1 MKQETSQWGK
11 AVKKA
16 VIDHDM
22 TLKQL
27 AEKIGYSNA
36 TVSQVVN
43 GRYSNSSYK
52 VIAEKINEV
61 LGTEGLPER
70 TETPSDEWCQTVK
83 VELVKQSMTVNE
95 LAKQLDVSRDRLSL
109 VINGKMMNEAK
120 KEDSKVRK
128 TKKLLSSYRRIK
140 ATLSD
145 GEQFTPE
152 EQAELR
158 WKFIEDLMGNTR
170 EIAGKSE
177 RTIKDTERKREE
189 DLYCVFRIEK
199 ATEMYREECEKSG
212 SEEAKRRYRELSMMY
227 LDEKPYTVQEIS
239 EVENISDKTVYK
251 DIGIACGIVAIYLL
265 GADF

>member
-16 VIDHDM
+16 VIDHNM

-52 VIAEKINEV
+52 MIAEKINKV

-70 TETPSDEWCQTVK
+70 TETPSDEWCQSVK
-83 VELVKQSMTVNE
+83 IELVKQSMTVNE

-120 KEDSKVRK
+120 DTIES
-128 TKKLLSSYRRIK
+128 TAKKH
-140 ATLSD
+140 
-145 GEQFTPE
+145 
-152 EQAELR
+152 
-158 WKFIEDLMGNTR
+158 
-170 EIAGKSE
+170 GKSSSDHGHWIWPGE
-177 RTIKDTERKREE
+177 VLTIP
-189 DLYCVFRIEK
+189 
-199 ATEMYREECEKSG
+199 G
-212 SEEAKRRYRELSMMY
+212 
-227 LDEKPYTVQEIS
+227 
-239 EVENISDKTVYK
+239 
-251 DIGIACGIVAIYLL
+251 
-265 GADF
+265 

>member
-1 MKQETSQWGK
+1 MLVFRASVCEFVKRFTYIIARKSEKINSFYTNARKEWNASMKQETSQWGK

-109 VINGKMMNEAK
+109 VINGKMMNEAI
-120 KEDSKVRK
+120 V
-128 TKKLLSSYRRIK
+128 
-140 ATLSD
+140 
-145 GEQFTPE
+145 
-152 EQAELR
+152 
-158 WKFIEDLMGNTR
+158 
-170 EIAGKSE
+170 
-177 RTIKDTERKREE
+177 
-189 DLYCVFRIEK
+189 
-199 ATEMYREECEKSG
+199 SG
-212 SEEAKRRYRELSMMY
+212 
-227 LDEKPYTVQEIS
+227 V
-239 EVENISDKTVYK
+239 NN
-251 DIGIACGIVAIYLL
+251 LL
-265 GADF
+265 GINLVAVPADK

>member
-83 VELVKQSMTVNE
+83 VELVKQSM
-95 LAKQLDVSRDRLSL
+95 LSL
-109 VINGKMMNEAK
+109 VINGKMMNEAI
-120 KEDSKVRK
+120 V
-128 TKKLLSSYRRIK
+128 
-140 ATLSD
+140 
-145 GEQFTPE
+145 
-152 EQAELR
+152 
-158 WKFIEDLMGNTR
+158 
-170 EIAGKSE
+170 
-177 RTIKDTERKREE
+177 
-189 DLYCVFRIEK
+189 
-199 ATEMYREECEKSG
+199 SG
-212 SEEAKRRYRELSMMY
+212 
-227 LDEKPYTVQEIS
+227 V
-239 EVENISDKTVYK
+239 NN
-251 DIGIACGIVAIYLL
+251 LL
-265 GADF
+265 GINLVAVPADK

>member
-1 MKQETSQWGK
+1 MRERSETQASQWGK

-109 VINGKMMNEAK
+109 AGSAHTRSRRPCRQKNGATCGFG
-120 KEDSKVRK
+120 SI
-128 TKKLLSSYRRIK
+128 YRPRPI
-140 ATLSD
+140 
-145 GEQFTPE
+145 
-152 EQAELR
+152 LR
-158 WKFIEDLMGNTR
+158 VL
-170 EIAGKSE
+170 
-177 RTIKDTERKREE
+177 
-189 DLYCVFRIEK
+189 
-199 ATEMYREECEKSG
+199 
-212 SEEAKRRYRELSMMY
+212 
-227 LDEKPYTVQEIS
+227 
-239 EVENISDKTVYK
+239 
-251 DIGIACGIVAIYLL
+251 
-265 GADF
+265 

>member
-109 VINGKMMNEAK
+109 VINGKMMNEA
-120 KEDSKVRK
+120 RR
-128 TKKLLSSYRRIK
+128 TALLRSLQNQKADQVASVGFYRRQGDNC
-140 ATLSD
+140 S
-145 GEQFTPE
+145 
-152 EQAELR
+152 
-158 WKFIEDLMGNTR
+158 
-170 EIAGKSE
+170 
-177 RTIKDTERKREE
+177 
-189 DLYCVFRIEK
+189 
-199 ATEMYREECEKSG
+199 
-212 SEEAKRRYRELSMMY
+212 MY
-227 LDEKPYTVQEIS
+227 L
-239 EVENISDKTVYK
+239 
-251 DIGIACGIVAIYLL
+251 
-265 GADF
+265 